1 MEAKSFEKYITR
13 IKYGKCSW
21 EMRTEESIMNIVVRS
36 VMTLVLMV
44 PLEW

>member
-1 MEAKSFEKYITR
+1 MEAKSFGKYITR
-13 IKYGKCSW
+13 IKYGRSSW

-44 PLEW
+44 P